1 MNHFKL
7 RKATEKSAKI
17 FNKTSMQSLKNDN
30 TDIKRFEFSKRV
42 DFIK

>member
-17 FNKTSMQSLKNDN
+17 FNKTSMQSMYKSAPLVKMLK
-30 TDIKRFEFSKRV
+30 
-42 DFIK
+42 